1 MPKISRFWRV
11 FENSVTWKVSFNKT
25 KFVENAKI
33 KIKCNILNYFQTMWS
48 GLFLAFFRHFLY
60 CCRQST
66 LRAMMSFRQLFFSQF
81 LFFIFQ
87 GNYFLFIEL
96 SSQLHRTLLPIPV
109 WIYYLMDNTEKIPSK
124 ILGVILIAAYM
135 VFKGKSIMTQF
146 VACKSAAAK
155 LLQSTV
161 SYSKMHW

>member
-11 FENSVTWKVSFNKT
+11 FENSVTSQVSFNKT

-66 LRAMMSFRQLFFSQF
+66 LRAMMSFRQLFVTI
-81 LFFIFQ
+81 FIF
-87 GNYFLFIEL
+87 YFSGKLFP
-96 SSQLHRTLLPIPV
+96 LHRIVQSITPNPATHSSLDLLLDGQHRKNPFQNFRCH
-109 WIYYLMDNTEKIPSK
+109 LDC
-124 ILGVILIAAYM
+124 
-135 VFKGKSIMTQF
+135 SIHGFQRQINNDSI
-146 VACKSAAAK
+146 CC
-155 LLQSTV
+155 LQIC
-161 SYSKMHW
+161 SY